1 MCWDVFISHASED
14 KTAVAEPL
22 ARALMKARV
31 SVWYDDFTLRVGDPL
46 RQSIEKGL
54 RGSKF
59 GVVILSPAFFSKNWP
74 QKELSAL
81 MQKEDGGHQVIL
93 PIWYRVGIEEIR
105 EQALLLANVKALKW
119 RDGIQTVVSALVEV
133 INGITTPPLP
143 EIETLESE
151 SLLARATMSPR
162 QTMKDKCS
170 RNQSITHNTEPMNAS
185 ATVNALH
192 EAGKIIDDVREEFYS
207 LKKWHRAAAL
217 PGEQYHPEPGEAV
230 GFAER
235 TYRRRHRGI
244 PPGEE
249 PARVLFTRQHPV
261 GENRRKW

>member
-1 MCWDVFISHASED
+1 MVDLTGATSVCWDVFISHASED

-22 ARALMKARV
+22 ARALMKAGV
-31 SVWYDDFTLRVGDPL
+31 AVWYDDFTLRVGDPL

-59 GVVILSPAFFSKNWP
+59 GVVILSPAFFSRNWP

-81 MQKEDGGHQVIL
+81 MQKEDSERKVVL
-93 PIWYRVGIEEIR
+93 PIWYRLGIEEIR
-105 EQALLLANVKALKW
+105 EQALLLADVKALKW
-119 RDGIQTVVSALVEV
+119 GDGVQIVVSALVEV
-133 INGITTPPLP
+133 IKGIATPPLP

-151 SLLARATMSPR
+151 SLLARATISPR
-162 QTMKDKCS
+162 QTMKDKWKELEQVILESGS
-170 RNQSITHNTEPMNAS
+170 RNHSITHNTEPMNAS
-185 ATVNALH
+185 STVNALH
-192 EAGKIIDDVREEFYS
+192 EAGKIPDDVREDFYS

-235 TYRRRHRGI
+235 TETLKLNFDSI
-244 PPGEE
+244 
-249 PARVLFTRQHPV
+249 
-261 GENRRKW
+261 